1 MKQLGILDSAFINLE
16 QGNTPQHVGGLGIYD
31 PSSAPGG
38 FVRFKQVIANFEQRL
53 NRQPLFRTRLVDVPG
68 GLDRPY
74 WVKDANFDVE
84 FHLRH
89 IALPQPGDWR
99 QLCIQVARLH
109 ARPLDMSRPLWEC
122 YVIEGLD
129 NIDGL
134 PEGSFAVYT
143 KMHHSLVDGAGGA
156 AFMAALHD
164 LDPKPSQPE
173 SNEDL
178 PLLVDRDPSNAEL
191 LGRAAVNNVKNSFN
205 MARGALSLGR
215 DLGEFALKIARKQIP
230 MPDVQSPRTRFNGPV
245 GPYRIFEG
253 TWFDMA
259 EFKRVK
265 DITGVKLN
273 DVALAVVA
281 GALSRYLDAKDET
294 PEGALV
300 ATLPV
305 NLRTRRTVTED
316 NNQVGSIFASLHT
329 DISDPLERLKA
340 IHISTSEGKEFGEA
354 SPLLDTIKA
363 AGVLNPALTRAAA
376 AFWSRR
382 HLSRLSP
389 LNVSTVITNVPGP
402 SFDLYC
408 AGARMV
414 QYHGLGLLTP
424 GVGLFHTIF
433 TQSHRVN
440 LSVLGDREIMPDP
453 DFYMQC
459 VRESWDELY
468 QAASRIGKTAA
479 KKPARKKAPAKK
491 APAKKAAAKK
501 AAAKKTAAAKA
512 KRKPAS
518 AGKAPA
524 KKAAGK
530 KAAAKKAPVKKSA
543 SKPPRAKQA
552 SATKAGPSLRATGSA
567 APTSGRASDER
578 APTPVRPKLRV
589 VSG

>member
-164 LDPKPSQPE
+164 LDPNPSQPE

-491 APAKKAAAKK
+491 AAVKK

-567 APTSGRASDER
+567 TPTSGRASDER